1 MNEWM
6 NKIKNNNSSSLP
18 MYSKR
23 KPITGAHLYDFTW
36 TLMKV
41 RILHALVAEQPS
53 NVLLTSATE
62 MLCFEVVFRL
72 LTYTGVSEEPGL

>member
-6 NKIKNNNSSSLP
+6 NENNNNNSSSLP

-36 TLMKV
+36 TFMKV
-41 RILHALVAEQPS
+41 RILHALVAEQS
-53 NVLLTSATE
+53 LNVLLTSATE
-62 MLCFEVVFRL
+62 MCFEVVFCL
-72 LTYTGVSEEPGL
+72 LTYTGVSEEPGH